1 MEATTILF
9 YLAGLILIFVF
20 GRFLLIPL
28 KWLVRLLMNGIIGG
42 IFLFLFNIVGGY
54 FNLAISINP
63 VNAIIVGFLGVPGVI
78 LLLVLNFLI

>member
-1 MEATTILF
+1 MEPTTILF